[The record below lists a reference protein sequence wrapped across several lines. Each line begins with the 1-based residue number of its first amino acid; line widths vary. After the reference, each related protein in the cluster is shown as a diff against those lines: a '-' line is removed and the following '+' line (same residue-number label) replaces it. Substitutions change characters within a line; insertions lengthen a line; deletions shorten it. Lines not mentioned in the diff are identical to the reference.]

1 MSNGGK
7 AYRHG
12 YYATLPHTK
21 PQQASAS
28 MDFQGVLVVIIAALL
43 IVLVTAVATDR
54 TLLTQLDES
63 FRAML
68 TDLGLLFRR

>member
-1 MSNGGK
+1 MSSGGK

-12 YYATLPHTK
+12 YYATLPHTT
-21 PQQASAS
+21 PASAGI
-28 MDFQGVLVVIIAALL
+28 DVDGILVMIVASLL

-54 TLLTQLDES
+54 TLLTSIDDS
-63 FRAML
+63 FRSLA

>member
-1 MSNGGK
+1 MSGGK

-21 PQQASAS
+21 PQQAAPTI
-28 MDFQGVLVVIIAALL
+28 DFDGVLVVIIASLL

-54 TLLTQLDES
+54 SLLTSVDQSLRS
-63 FRAML
+63 L
-68 TDLGLLFRR
+68 VSDLGLLFGR